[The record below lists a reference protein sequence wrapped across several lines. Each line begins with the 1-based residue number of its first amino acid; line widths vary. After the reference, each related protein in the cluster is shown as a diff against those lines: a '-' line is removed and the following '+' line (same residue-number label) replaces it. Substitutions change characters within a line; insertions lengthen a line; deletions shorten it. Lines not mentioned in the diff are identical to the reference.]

1 MFKLDVE
8 LKSYQSP
15 ALADLKTLLA
25 AYKAKND
32 YKKSLDAYNK
42 RPALARLLER
52 RPSEPIPSVGS
63 ERIELELQ
71 KSLKGYFP
79 SLRTF
84 FKEGNIKGSTV
95 PSFSLKDGKLF
106 IDLKSSF
113 SEPAEDLS
121 RPYSV
126 SYRYDAGIG
135 LRVVSVTGRDLVN
148 SEFFNTKVY
157 HDMFSGLDS
166 SSLANFKD
174 LDSVLRLFYNDTL
187 AVPEDSEVKGA
198 IKRMVDIANVNSS
211 TDSLLRSEVGF
222 KRGNMSIRSLRDYA
236 ELYFDAKQARS
247 SFPVVRM
254 DDRYGVFMF
263 KCADSAEERLSD
275 FSLLSS
281 VALFEYANENVF
293 SKRPELSLLMER
305 AQRMYPGEENLGKM
319 LEEFLTMGRQ
329 SGYSMDE
336 LRKRVDLMFPFS
348 EPFRPSYTLIEKKV
362 ADNYVRYVNEQL
374 ETAWGEGV
382 RDVSKVEILSPY
394 GQMERSFSQAFDKQK
409 EEASVEVTTSSVEN
423 GKGNG
428 IASTVVETDSKLL
441 PSGTIYTIFP
451 EDLTKNVVPPGIGIK
466 ATCNGTKYIES
477 TYENKL
483 VPEEGLILIKNSNS
497 ANKYVA
503 LSMKQFELLYTVGED
518 GLARRRE
525 IKQNLKPGLRKRNTL
540 KTP

>member
-15 ALADLKTLLA
+15 SLVDLKTLLA

-63 ERIELELQ
+63 ERIELELLN
-71 KSLKGYFP
+71 SLKGYFP

-84 FKEGNIKGSTV
+84 FKEGNLKGSTV
-95 PSFSLKDGKLF
+95 PSFSLKDRKLF

-113 SEPAEDLS
+113 SEPAEDS
-121 RPYSV
+121 SKPYSV
-126 SYRYDAGIG
+126 SFRYDAGVG
-135 LRVVSVTGRDLVN
+135 LRVVSVSSPDSVN

-166 SSLANFKD
+166 SSFANFKN
-174 LDSVLRLFYNDTL
+174 LDPVLRSFYYDTL

-198 IKRMVDIANVNSS
+198 IKRMVEIGNVNS
-211 TDSLLRSEVGF
+211 TTNSLLRSEVGF
-222 KRGNMSIRSLRDYA
+222 ERGNMSIRSLRDYA

-263 KCADSAEERLSD
+263 KCADSAEERLRD
-275 FSLLSS
+275 FSP

-293 SKRPELSLLMER
+293 SNRPELHLLMER

-336 LRKRVDLMFPFS
+336 LRKRVDLMFPSS
-348 EPFRPSYTLIEKKV
+348 EPFRPSYTVIEKKV

-428 IASTVVETDSKLL
+428 IASTAVKPDSKLL

-451 EDLTKNVVPPGIGIK
+451 EDLANNVVPPGIDITASSDGKKFIK
-466 ATCNGTKYIES
+466 S
-477 TYENKL
+477 TYENKI
-483 VPEEGLILIKNSNS
+483 VPEEGLVLIKNSNS
-497 ANKYVA
+497 ANTYVA

-518 GLARRRE
+518 GLAKRRE
-525 IKQNLKPGLRKRNTL
+525 FKQNLKPGLRKRNTL
-540 KTP
+540 KTS